1 MLHSTK
7 TCCFSGHR
15 ALPHDIVPDLQ
26 NKLHKLIVELHEQG
40 YSNFISGGAIG
51 FDLLAAVTVLNA
63 KANYPDISLVLALPC
78 HGHHRKW
85 GAADRQLFLR
95 VLEKCDDVVY
105 VSQEYTQGCM
115 MTRNRYMIE
124 RSSMCICY
132 LTQATGGTAATFNYA
147 KQKRIQVVNLAQFD
161 DEQQSFNI

>member
-15 ALPHDIVPDLQ
+15 ALPREIVPDLQ
-26 NKLHKLIVELHEQG
+26 NRLHKLIVELHERG
-40 YSNFISGGAIG
+40 YTNFISGGAVG

-78 HGHHRKW
+78 HGHDRKW
-85 GAADRQLFLR
+85 STADRQLFLR

-115 MTRNRYMIE
+115 MARNRYMVE
-124 RSSMCICY
+124 RSNVCICY
-132 LTQATGGTAATFNYA
+132 LTQKTGGTAATVNFA
-147 KQKRIQVVNLAQFD
+147 KQKRKILPV
-161 DEQQSFNI
+161 